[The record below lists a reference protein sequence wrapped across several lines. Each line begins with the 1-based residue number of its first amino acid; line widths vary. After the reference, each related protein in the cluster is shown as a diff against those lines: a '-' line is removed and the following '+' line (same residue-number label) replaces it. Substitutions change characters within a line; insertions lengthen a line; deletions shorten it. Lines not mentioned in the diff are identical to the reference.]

1 MFHVLQALR
10 FGFAVM
16 IFLHHVEL
24 FEAGGSCGVSFFLVL
39 SGFVMS
45 RGYAEKVAQ
54 PGFSWRHYM
63 GRRILRLW
71 PLHLVCLLVA
81 VAVRVFLYGE
91 EVGGWWWLPNLC
103 LLQSWLPYPH
113 IYFSGNAVSWCLSD
127 LLFFYALF
135 PWLSPLLYGR
145 AQRNGASVSRSFV
158 LSAGWGRAVVVVF
171 LVAYAG
177 VMWLLPERYGNSL
190 LYVFPLMRLPDFI
203 LGMWCYRWY
212 DRHVREG
219 RVDSVCGRW
228 RWTAFRGLALMSMA
242 AACWLYYHVPLNA
255 SFAFIFWLPAAFVVV
270 SFAEES
276 FQSAD
281 RHVNSCYRWW
291 TELGNISFAFYMI
304 HQPCIRGCEA
314 CARIW
319 SLPETLWLRLPLY
332 FAVSLGAAFLLH
344 YGIERP
350 LARLWL
356 QKRT

>member
-145 AQRNGASVSRSFV
+145 A
-158 LSAGWGRAVVVVF
+158 
-171 LVAYAG
+171 
-177 VMWLLPERYGNSL
+177 
-190 LYVFPLMRLPDFI
+190 
-203 LGMWCYRWY
+203 
-212 DRHVREG
+212 
-219 RVDSVCGRW
+219 
-228 RWTAFRGLALMSMA
+228 
-242 AACWLYYHVPLNA
+242 
-255 SFAFIFWLPAAFVVV
+255 
-270 SFAEES
+270 
-276 FQSAD
+276 
-281 RHVNSCYRWW
+281 
-291 TELGNISFAFYMI
+291 
-304 HQPCIRGCEA
+304 
-314 CARIW
+314 
-319 SLPETLWLRLPLY
+319 
-332 FAVSLGAAFLLH
+332 
-344 YGIERP
+344 
-350 LARLWL
+350 
-356 QKRT
+356 